1 MPGGGPQPRVSG
13 RGSAARGSSSGPGNS
28 CRNFQAA
35 SAPGPRASWIRTKFR
50 SAFYSSSTPA
60 TRPAT
65 GGELGRKGS
74 AGRLHPGRLRRASS
88 PRLAACGGAGRPLRG
103 AAVTS
108 TEHQQPTKMRASGA
122 REGMHAPRACAAA
135 AHCAAPARP
144 SDTAAAASPRRRSGP
159 VFRAVRRSVTGFP
172 MRQAMGA
179 GSGFPYAA
187 APCPADRP
195 QPRAARLW
203 LGGGLVRLGKATG
216 VFQRR
221 PVPVRAYG

>member
-13 RGSAARGSSSGPGNS
+13 RGSAARGSSSGPGNLPKFPGGLS
-28 CRNFQAA
+28 ARAA
-35 SAPGPRASWIRTKFR
+35 GGLDPDGVPQCLLQHLYARYAAGDRRRAR
-50 SAFYSSSTPA
+50 A
-60 TRPAT
+60 
-65 GGELGRKGS
+65 

-88 PRLAACGGAGRPLRG
+88 PRLAAGGGAGGPLRG